1 MYVMGHSPGQ
11 SAQSWRRQFY
21 TDLGHGMKILDLYSF
36 KVKPGRSRLAQW
48 SAQKVHFLPLH
59 TFFVFAVNGW

>member
-36 KVKPGRSRLAQW
+36 KVKPDTAVHVCAL
-48 SAQKVHFLPLH
+48 SATPQIFCLLL
-59 TFFVFAVNGW
+59 